1 MKAILMMSSLLISY
15 LCGFLVMFSMRN
27 HLLLTL
33 ISIEFLMVIMF
44 LSLFIYLLI
53 FGYEMYFIVLFLVMM
68 VCEGSLGL
76 SILVSMVRSHGNDMI
91 NSLYMMLW

>member
-1 MKAILMMSSLLISY
+1 MLMNSLFISY
-15 LCGFLVMFSMRN
+15 VCGFLVFVSLRF

-33 ISIEFLMVIMF
+33 ISIEFLMIIIYMIMF
-44 LSLFIYLLI
+44 HFFLI
-53 FGYEMYFIVLFLVMM
+53 FSNDLYFLILFLVML

-76 SILVSMVRSHGNDMI
+76 SILICLIRCHGNDLV